1 MAQHVRR
8 DKHPSVPHECQHCQA
23 FQLSRPICPVDL
35 INLLEVRLP
44 HSAAQG
50 AVAVRDGC
58 PLFQLF
64 PTIPLYQTF
73 DRAAF
78 EPWLKP
84 YRLCYDIDGFILL
97 RCMGWMNDPAAVDL
111 QFRPINPRVEC
122 EEVFNFIRN
131 EIKECYE
138 LHVRSGTCPAAR
150 NDYAPRRLICV
161 EDDGGRPCIKL
172 CDPTPGECI
181 RWYQPYKTTRATLHN
196 QYRGIDLAL
205 VYALEIPYI
214 WIDSLCIVQD
224 DVVTKAE
231 DIAQMANVY
240 SHAYITISASSSAAA
255 SEGFLQD
262 RHIPRS
268 MQPFALRYTSSTGM
282 EGRILVTGEPA
293 WTFQERVLSE
303 RLIEFSST
311 QVRWRCRSKQS
322 CEAGFPPKRRYEK
335 FFHDS
340 LILADLA
347 SSAVDGHDSVI
358 SLGDWAGLVNSFTRR
373 ELSDPGDK
381 LLAFSAVPRLWE
393 SDLPF
398 NLCWRVQ
405 NIWTPL
411 GGSQDTR
418 QPRPT
423 TYRAPSWSWASV
435 DGTIDF
441 EILRESYRSHV
452 KAGSNENAPFGAVRA
467 GYLVMRGS
475 MKRATLYYSRGKL
488 RFNGVNNQKPKDE
501 ARPFRWTQGGHLDV
515 KLPGEDEAGDT
526 APLRVYAFAVL
537 YDRHSVEGLLLD
549 EAKDHV
555 GAFRRVGWFWSH
567 LTSRVNFLESD
578 QTVISVV

>member
-1 MAQHVRR
+1 V
-8 DKHPSVPHECQHCQA
+8 
-23 FQLSRPICPVDL
+23 
-35 INLLEVRLP
+35 
-44 HSAAQG
+44 
-50 AVAVRDGC
+50 
-58 PLFQLF
+58 
-64 PTIPLYQTF
+64 
-73 DRAAF
+73 
-78 EPWLKP
+78 
-84 YRLCYDIDGFILL
+84 
-97 RCMGWMNDPAAVDL
+97 
-111 QFRPINPRVEC
+111 
-122 EEVFNFIRN
+122 
-131 EIKECYE
+131 
-138 LHVRSGTCPAAR
+138 
-150 NDYAPRRLICV
+150 
-161 EDDGGRPCIKL
+161 
-172 CDPTPGECI
+172 
-181 RWYQPYKTTRATLHN
+181 
-196 QYRGIDLAL
+196 

-268 MQPFALRYTSSTGM
+268 MQPFALRYNSSTGM
-282 EGRILVTGEPA
+282 EGRILVTGEPSPDDMRDPINSRA
-293 WTFQERVLSE
+293 WTFQERILSE

-347 SSAVDGHDSVI
+347 SSAADGHDSVI
-358 SLGDWAGLVNSFTRR
+358 LLGDWAGLVNSFTRR

-381 LLAFSAVPRLWE
+381 LLAFSAVPSMVKRKGAYLAGLWE

-398 NLCWRVQ
+398 NLCWRVR

-441 EILRESYRSHV
+441 EILRESYRPHV
-452 KAGSNENAPFGAVRA
+452 KAGCEILAHKVVLANENAPFGAVRT

-488 RFNGVNNQKPKDE
+488 RFDGVNNQKPKDE
-501 ARPFRWTQGGHLDV
+501 ASPFRWTQGGHLDV

-526 APLRVYAFAVL
+526 ASLCVYAFAVL

-578 QTVISVV
+578 QTVITVV